1 MKGRDWANMALLG
14 LFFFGLSYGVFTPK
28 AEAAY
33 FTETPELNQ
42 VVPLSPMMDP
52 EYAATV
58 EKARRENISFEEAR
72 EREYRERQIRSV
84 LFLSLVYSCFFGAI
98 KVIPSLI
105 RGMGR
110 GIIAVDNARQ
120 KIKRTSLRDIGEK
133 LANGNNRRHP

>member
-28 AEAAY
+28 AEAAF
-33 FTETPELNQ
+33 FTEVPERNQ
-42 VVPLSPMMDP
+42 VVPLSPMMNP

-72 EREYRERQIRSV
+72 EREYRERQIRGGLV
-84 LFLSLVYSCFFGAI
+84 IIIGLFMVFCAI
-98 KVIPSLI
+98 KVVPSLI

-133 LANGNNRRHP
+133 LANEDNR